1 VTQASTLAAADR
13 DFDLLV
19 VGDVNPDIVVSGGE
33 PRYGQREVL
42 VGAVTLTIGGSASIM
57 AAAAARLGLRV
68 ALAGVVGDD
77 PLGRFM
83 LDELAVRGVDVA
95 ACRIDPDRP
104 TGATVILARDGDRAI
119 LTAEGTIPELT
130 AADVPDTLLERT
142 RHVHVASYF
151 LLRGL
156 ASALPA
162 VVERARA
169 GGATVSVDPNGD
181 PAETWDGGLV
191 ALLPQLDVFLPN
203 EAEAKAI
210 ARQGD
215 VVEAA
220 RVLAAPGP
228 PPLVVVKCGTDGA
241 FAVDAGG
248 TDERVDAIPID
259 AVDAVGAGDAFD
271 AGFLTAWLGGR
282 PIHDC
287 LALGVA
293 CGALSTRAA
302 GGTASQ
308 PTRSEADAALGW

>member
-1 VTQASTLAAADR
+1 MTQASSLAAADR

-19 VGDVNPDIVVSGGE
+19 VGDVNPDIVVSGGD

-42 VGAVTLTIGGSASIM
+42 VDGVTLTIGGSASIM

-83 LDELAVRGVDVA
+83 LDELAARGVDVA

-151 LLRGL
+151 LLRRL

-162 VVERARA
+162 VVERAQIGRA
-169 GGATVSVDPNGD
+169 HV
-181 PAETWDGGLV
+181 
-191 ALLPQLDVFLPN
+191 
-203 EAEAKAI
+203 
-210 ARQGD
+210 
-215 VVEAA
+215 
-220 RVLAAPGP
+220 
-228 PPLVVVKCGTDGA
+228 
-241 FAVDAGG
+241 
-248 TDERVDAIPID
+248 
-259 AVDAVGAGDAFD
+259 
-271 AGFLTAWLGGR
+271 
-282 PIHDC
+282 
-287 LALGVA
+287 
-293 CGALSTRAA
+293 
-302 GGTASQ
+302 
-308 PTRSEADAALGW
+308 